1 MSFDA
6 VKGRLT
12 IRAEDH
18 QALCDVNYVK
28 LEPDESEMGWKVSDY
43 YKVDGT
49 ELAGPATPGVPI
61 RFE

>member
-1 MSFDA
+1 
-6 VKGRLT
+6 
-12 IRAEDH
+12 
-18 QALCDVNYVK
+18 LCDVNYVK
-28 LEPDESEMGWKVSDY
+28 LEPEESEMGWKVSDF